1 MSTAALKISWLAA
14 AAVFMLLIAQPLS
27 VETQFVLA
35 CCAILG
41 MLGVWRFGRRS
52 VWRHVM
58 LTMAIAVIA
67 RYVYWRTTSTLPPL
81 SEPMDFAP
89 GLLLYAAEMYC
100 VLMAAI
106 SFFVIADPLRR
117 KACALPC
124 DAQAPTVDVFV
135 PSYNEDADLL
145 ALTLAAA
152 LAMDYPKD
160 KLRVYLLDD
169 GATDQKRSQKDVAK
183 AREAEQRRQELMQ
196 LCANLGAIYHARQ
209 RNEHAKAGNLNAGL
223 AVSNGDLVVVFDAD
237 HAPAKSFLRDTVG
250 HFGEDPKLFLVQTPH
265 FFLNPDPIE
274 KNLVTFERM
283 PSENEMFYSVLQRGL
298 DKWNASFFCGSAA
311 VLRRAALET
320 VGGFSGQSITE
331 DCETALDLHARGWN
345 SRYVDKPLIAGLQP
359 ENMVSFISQ
368 RSRWCQG
375 MVQILLLKN
384 PLFRRGLTIP
394 QKICYLSSSL
404 FWLFPLSRMAFVF
417 APLLYIFFSLE
428 IYEASIKEFISY
440 TLLYLVV
447 STMLQNYLY
456 GRVRWPWVSELY
468 EYIQGVFLSRAI
480 GTVILQPKKPT
491 FKVTAKGQNVRQDHL
506 SALAKPLIVIF
517 LILLAGMVMVAYRL
531 VTEAVI
537 NDLLIVVGMWN
548 FFNLILAGAAIG
560 AVAERQERRQS
571 QRLRTSRPGVLEVGT
586 HRMDVLVEDVS
597 TRGLSVR
604 SLAGRL
610 PFRNGAGMFATLEIS
625 ANGRPHR
632 VPLVFRRASE
642 EVHGVCYGLAFQSMT
657 TANYRVIAELM
668 YSDARNLE
676 DFRNA
681 RRRGQTIFGGTKAL
695 VAWAFGEPWRAGK
708 IALADYR
715 KRRLADDGDL
725 VLSARAGGADLVDLP
740 PQARGASRLQAMP
753 QTRREPA
760 SGSGIEPASDP
771 ALRPQMAGGLS

>member
-1 MSTAALKISWLAA
+1 MSATALKAGWIAA
-14 AAVFMLLIAQPLS
+14 FAFFALLVAQPLS

-41 MLGVWRFGRRS
+41 MIGIWRFGRRS

-58 LTMAIAVIA
+58 LAFAIAVIA

-81 SEPMDFAP
+81 SEPMDFVP
-89 GLLLYAAEMYC
+89 GLLLYMAEMYC

-117 KACALPC
+117 RPSQPLP
-124 DAQAPTVDVFV
+124 DDVTPTVDVLV
-135 PSYNEDADLL
+135 PSYNEDTDLL
-145 ALTLAAA
+145 AVTLAAA
-152 LAMDYPKD
+152 LAMDYPKE
-160 KLRVYLLDD
+160 KVRVYLLDD
-169 GATDQKRSQKDVAK
+169 GATDQKRCQKDVTK

-196 LCANLGAIYHARQ
+196 LCENLGAIYHARQ

-223 AVSNGDLVVVFDAD
+223 AISTGELVVVFDAD

-250 HFGEDPKLFLVQTPH
+250 HFRQDPKLFLVQTPH
-265 FFLNPDPIE
+265 FFLNPDPVE
-274 KNLVTFERM
+274 KNLATFDQM

-311 VLRRAALET
+311 VLRRSALET

-331 DCETALDLHARGWN
+331 DCETALDLHAQGWN

-359 ENMVSFISQ
+359 ENMVSFIGQ

-375 MVQILLLKN
+375 MVQILILKN
-384 PLFRRGLTIP
+384 PLFRRGLTLA
-394 QKICYLSSSL
+394 QRICYLSSSL

-440 TLLYLVV
+440 TLLYLIV

-480 GTVILQPKKPT
+480 VAVILQPRKPT
-491 FKVTAKGQNVRQDHL
+491 FNVTAKGQNVDEDHI
-506 SALAKPLIVIF
+506 SQMARPLVIVF
-517 LILLAGMVMVAYRL
+517 SILLAGLGMVVYRL
-531 VTEAVI
+531 ATEAVV

-548 FFNLILAGAAIG
+548 LFNLVLAGAAIG
-560 AVAERQERRQS
+560 AVAERKERRRS
-571 QRLRTSRPGVLEVGT
+571 QRLRTSRPGILEIGS
-586 HRMDVLVEDVS
+586 HRMDVAVEDVS
-597 TRGLSVR
+597 TGGLSVR
-604 SLAGRL
+604 SSAGRL
-610 PFRNGAGMFATLEIS
+610 PFRNGAGMFATLEIL
-625 ANGRPHR
+625 ADGRPNR
-632 VPLVFRRASE
+632 VPVVFRRSSE
-642 EVHGVCYGLAFQSMT
+642 DAHGICYGLEFQSMT
-657 TANYRVIAELM
+657 AANYRVIAELM

-676 DFRNA
+676 DFRIS
-681 RRRGQTIFGGTKAL
+681 RRRGQTIFGGTKAVL
-695 VAWAFGEPWRAGK
+695 SWAFVEPWRAGQ

-715 KRRLADDGDL
+715 KRAAQDEDERGVTQPAY
-725 VLSARAGGADLVDLP
+725 RGADLLG
-740 PQARGASRLQAMP
+740 GAP
-753 QTRREPA
+753 EPA
-760 SGSGIEPASDP
+760 SAAMPRAKVV
-771 ALRPQMAGGLS
+771 GGLC